1 LYAADSGY
9 NQILKISL
17 ADGSAAAT
25 FGAGKGS
32 WPGQMDSPDGIAFGP
47 DGNLWVAERNNGR
60 FSVFQK
66 DGTFVK
72 AVTVVGGT
80 WANPCQIRIQNGMI
94 WELDHDTN
102 KLQTFDMQGNY
113 LASYASGGNGNGQV
127 NDSRGFDLDADGGI
141 YMADGNNNR
150 VVRFDVCGLYPT
162 STPRATPAKAPC
174 EEADINGT
182 WKADQMNGVSG
193 IGVDQ
198 SGNLFV
204 VNWGSGTISVYD
216 SNRVYQRSFSTGG
229 GGVTQL
235 SGPTQ
240 ILMDNTN
247 GLLYVQDWY
256 NNRVS
261 AWKQDGTPVAV
272 YGAGML
278 NEMNGMA
285 LDGLGYLYVG
295 DSANNRVLKINLADG
310 SAAATFGSG
319 AGTWAGQLKYP
330 EGIAFDQ
337 DKNLWVAERDNN
349 RFSVF
354 QKDGTFVKAVTAVGG
369 ALSNPIQIHFKD
381 GAIWELDRG
390 INQLQVFDIQGNLL
404 GSYGSKGNGNGQV
417 NDCRGFDFDTV
428 GGFYIGDYN
437 NNRVVRYD
445 PCGSVGTAIPTATGS
460 ATPTVTATVTA
471 TTTCSAIDY
480 TYDNNGNLTT
490 ESRCGAAATYT
501 YDSDNRLTSVV
512 AGGVTTSMVYD
523 YDGNLVQK
531 TVGGQVTRYVYADG
545 PAPVE
550 EINVTAGTT
559 KDFIQSNGR
568 TWGVM
573 EATSNTYY
581 HHDAIGSV
589 VALSNDSG
597 QVTDTYE
604 YEPFG
609 KVLEHQGT
617 SQNDYQFVGGYGVR
631 KLNDTL
637 DVMGVRQY
645 SEATGRFTTQDPIGL
660 RAGDLNFYRY
670 SRNNPAK
677 IIDPTGLWI
686 WFGNYGG
693 PDWTG
698 GKNESY
704 DPGHQNN
711 YLPPADAQ
719 DACYQ
724 QHDMCY
730 YACRQNFCG
739 CDGRKTC
746 FKVCDRQLSKRL
758 FGLVGTPAWDSNAN
772 AAAIYFSMSQPGC
785 N

>member
-1 LYAADSGY
+1 
-9 NQILKISL
+9 
-17 ADGSAAAT
+17 
-25 FGAGKGS
+25 
-32 WPGQMDSPDGIAFGP
+32 
-47 DGNLWVAERNNGR
+47 
-60 FSVFQK
+60 
-66 DGTFVK
+66 
-72 AVTVVGGT
+72 
-80 WANPCQIRIQNGMI
+80 
-94 WELDHDTN
+94 
-102 KLQTFDMQGNY
+102 
-113 LASYASGGNGNGQV
+113 V
-127 NDSRGFDLDADGGI
+127 NDSHSFELDADGGI
-141 YMADGNNNR
+141 YMADGGNNR
-150 VVRFDVCGLYPT
+150 VVRFDVCGLHPT
-162 STPRATPAKAPC
+162 PTPSATPAKAPC

-229 GGVTQL
+229 SGVTQL

-261 AWKQDGTPVAV
+261 AWKHDGTPVTV

-278 NEMNGMA
+278 SEMNGMA

-295 DSANNRVLKINLADG
+295 DSANNRVLKISLADG

-319 AGTWAGQLKYP
+319 AGSWPGQLKYP
-330 EGIAFDQ
+330 EGIAFGPDG
-337 DKNLWVAERDNN
+337 NLWVAERDNN

-437 NNRVVRYD
+437 NNRVVRYG

-490 ESRCGAAATYT
+490 ESRCGAATTYT

-512 AGGVTTSMVYD
+512 AGGVTTTMVYD

-531 TVGGQVTRYVYADG
+531 TVGEQVMRYVYAGG

-550 EINVTAGTT
+550 EINVNTGAQ
-559 KDFIQSNGR
+559 KDFIQVNGR

-573 EATSNTYY
+573 EATSNTYF

-609 KVLEHQGT
+609 KVLLHQGT
-617 SQNDYQFVGGYGVR
+617 STNDYQFVGGYGVR

-637 DVMGVRQY
+637 DTMGVRQY
-645 SEATGRFTTQDPIGL
+645 SETVGRFTTSDPLGYK
-660 RAGDLNFYRY
+660 AGDVNFYRY
-670 SRNNPAK
+670 VKNRCLVY
-677 IIDPTGLWI
+677 IDPTGKAYFAIRPLDPLGI
-686 WFGNYGG
+686 PVPIEGDLYHEQVFFEDGKSPSNEGYFKDGVH
-693 PDWTG
+693 DDITG
-698 GKNESY
+698 LSYTKTQTGFDDCAMRKALSEVRKIFDTSASSY
-704 DPGHQNN
+704 DLLYHNC
-711 YLPPADAQ
+711 Q
-719 DACYQ
+719 DY
-724 QHDMCY
+724 
-730 YACRQNFCG
+730 
-739 CDGRKTC
+739 
-746 FKVCDRQLSKRL
+746 
-758 FGLVGTPAWDSNAN
+758 
-772 AAAIYFSMSQPGC
+772 AAALRDAYYIVLGTE
-785 N
+785 